1 MTPLPDTP
9 ATETR
14 SGAALDRLAPEE
26 LAAAF
31 AREDAR
37 AAAAVAA
44 AGPAVARAIALARDA
59 LAAGGRV
66 VLGGAG
72 TSGRL
77 AVMEAAEC
85 RPTFSSDRVVG
96 LIAGGPAA
104 LLEAQEG
111 AEDDRDAG
119 ARALE
124 ALGLTPRDLVLGVA
138 ASGRTPWALG
148 LLDAAARAGARRGLV
163 ACAAPPPGLELDVAL
178 VLDTGP
184 ELLSGSTRL
193 KAATATKCALNAI
206 TTGAMALAGKV
217 MDDLMVDVQ
226 PTNAKLR
233 ARARRIVAALVPCDE
248 ARAGD
253 LLLAAAWEAKT
264 AIAMGRLGGD
274 AARAR
279 ARLAAH
285 GGHLR
290 RALEAG
296 A

>member
-1 MTPLPDTP
+1 MP

-14 SGAALDRLAPEE
+14 SLVALDRLGPVE

-31 AREDAR
+31 AQADAA

-44 AGPAVARAIALARDA
+44 AGPQVARAIELARDA
-59 LAAGGRV
+59 LAQGGRV
-66 VLGGAG
+66 LLGGAG

-96 LIAGGPAA
+96 LLAGGSAA

-111 AEDDRDAG
+111 AEDDRAAG
-119 ARALE
+119 ARALD
-124 ALGLTPRDLVLGVA
+124 ALAPSARDLVLGVA
-138 ASGRTPWALG
+138 ASGRTPWVLG
-148 LLDAAARAGARRGLV
+148 LLEAAGAAGARRGLV
-163 ACAAPPPGLELDVAL
+163 ACAAPPDGLELDVAV
-178 VLDTGP
+178 VLATGP

-206 TTGAMALAGKV
+206 TTGAMALLGKV

-233 ARARRIVAALVPCDE
+233 ARARRIVGALVPCDE
-248 ARAGD
+248 ARAGE
-253 LLLAAAWEAKT
+253 LLEAAAWESKT
-264 AIAMGRLGGD
+264 AAVMGRLQVD
-274 AARAR
+274 AAAAR
-279 ARLAAH
+279 SRLADH

-290 RALEAG
+290 RTLEAT